1 MSEKDYYYEF
11 TAKINKLKDFIKQM
25 DEELKVQEKR
35 IEEVLN
41 NSKEEQLNEDD
52 GKNNYF
58 F

>member
-11 TAKINKLKDFIKQM
+11 TTKINKLKDFIKQM

-41 NSKEEQLNEDD
+41 NSKEEQSNEDE
-52 GKNNYF
+52 GKNY
-58 F
+58 